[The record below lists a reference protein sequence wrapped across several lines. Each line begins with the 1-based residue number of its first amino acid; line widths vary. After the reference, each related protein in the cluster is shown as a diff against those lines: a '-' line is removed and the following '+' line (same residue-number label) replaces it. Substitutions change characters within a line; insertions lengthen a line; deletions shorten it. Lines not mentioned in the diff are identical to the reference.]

1 MQRKTTKQVCF
12 YANII
17 LSWCSDICVLNPVT
31 KVNFSWMWMKLV
43 SKRHFLPHSVFF
55 FSFFLTGQSS
65 RAVCLLLLCLLFPL
79 AAFNLLLCS
88 FFCRKVSNLHYRCR
102 RDLRSWSKYVICD
115 KFKKYRQKQ
124 NLAAPSQGNR
134 GNRGNKGVADTQKA
148 GEEKKRV
155 DPPPTDL
162 LTSLTK
168 GAALTT
174 RITIQPTSSL

>member
-1 MQRKTTKQVCF
+1 
-12 YANII
+12 
-17 LSWCSDICVLNPVT
+17 
-31 KVNFSWMWMKLV
+31 MKLV

-55 FSFFLTGQSS
+55 FLTGQSS
-65 RAVCLLLLCLLFPL
+65 SAVCLLLLCLLFPL
-79 AAFNLLLCS
+79 AAFNLVLCS
-88 FFCRKVSNLHYRCR
+88 FFCRKVSNLHYRCQ
-102 RDLRSWSKYVICD
+102 RDLRSRSKYAICD
-115 KFKKYRQKQ
+115 EFKKYRQKQ
-124 NLAAPSQGNR
+124 NQTAPSQGNRGNR